1 MSAAVCLATDCHKP
15 AEKRGLCGACYK
27 AAHRHG
33 PTADAGALALWSALL
48 PPPSPQAAAA
58 RAKRRPTQPRPS
70 ADVGAQ
76 LAVWAADGTLPRL
89 LLPWASEGDQ
99 HARRTVAGALVASV
113 EPGDGRADLH
123 VAAPGT
129 APGGDCQ
136 GWALDV
142 AGALAAADAIARGM
156 GWRLL

>member
-1 MSAAVCLATDCHKP
+1 MTPTCLATDCGRP
-15 AEKRGLCGACYK
+15 AKKRGLCDSCYRV
-27 AAHRHG
+27 ARYRASSVE
-33 PTADAGALALWSALL
+33 AGARARWDVEL

-58 RAKRRPTQPRPS
+58 RSKRRPTSPRL
-70 ADVGAQ
+70 DVGGQ
-76 LAVWAADGTLPRL
+76 LAAWAADGTLPRL

-99 HARRTVAGALVASV
+99 HARRTVAGELVASV
-113 EPGDGRADLH
+113 ELGEGRADLH

-142 AGALAAADAIARGM
+142 AGAQAAADAIARGM